1 MKIYAH
7 KDGGFDRYALFGCDD
22 ETEVQQLTAEV
33 FRAFVLAPEA
43 TVVEVSKQS
52 YIYNELLAYFREN
65 GTGYIAKM
73 LSSDDVDLVIGGH
86 KYARFHKFVSR
97 QKKIDQLLDSNDN

>member
-1 MKIYAH
+1 MKMYAH
-7 KDGGFDRYALFGCDD
+7 KDGIFDRYALFGCSD
-22 ETEVQQLTAEV
+22 EKEVPQLTAEV

-43 TVVEVSKQS
+43 IVVEVSKHS
-52 YIYNELLAYFREN
+52 YIYKELLAYFLTN

-86 KYARFHKFVSR
+86 KYARFQKFVSR
-97 QKKIDQLLDSNDN
+97 QKKIDQLLDSNG